1 MNCAMTKKEIKRV
14 IRPDNLSPEEVA
26 RDEALR
32 RNLGREFPPTRP
44 LASNVAD
51 SISQTLKR
59 AVQQSDRPVQEICKE
74 AGVSSS
80 MLAEFLA
87 DERDIPTAVADRLA
101 GVLGL
106 KLTVG

>member
-1 MNCAMTKKEIKRV
+1 MAKEPIKRV
-14 IRPDNLSPEEVA
+14 TRSDNLGPAEVA
-26 RDEALR
+26 RDEELR
-32 RNLGREFPPTRP
+32 GKLGQEFPPTRP

-59 AVQQSDRPVQEICKE
+59 AIQQSDRPVQEICKE
-74 AGVSSS
+74 AGVSMN